1 MVTNEARQYPTCRFC
16 GRHNLRGISGA
27 THSIYI
33 CFECIDLVAEM
44 KAEHLAE
51 ERS

>member
-1 MVTNEARQYPTCRFC
+1 MTNDVRRYPTCRFC
-16 GRHNLRGISGA
+16 ERDNLRGISGP
-27 THSIYI
+27 TESIYI
-33 CFECIDLVAEM
+33 CFECIDLVAAM